1 MDATWDRQTQA
12 GLIKPPLSF
21 CAALGVLVSA
31 FPVLFHRNLVVRQK
45 SARY

>member
-31 FPVLFHRNLVVRQK
+31 FPVHRNLVVRQK